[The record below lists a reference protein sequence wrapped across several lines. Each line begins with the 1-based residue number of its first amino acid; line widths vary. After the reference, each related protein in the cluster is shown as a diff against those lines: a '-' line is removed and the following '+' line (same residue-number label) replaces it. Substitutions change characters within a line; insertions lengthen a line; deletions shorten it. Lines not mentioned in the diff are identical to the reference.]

1 MDRVKA
7 LIREPAL
14 LIDAFESLVVFAVAL
29 GFLGLSG
36 DQQTNTIALFIAVL
50 ALAKGFL
57 TQPFPVTVIPDLGRA
72 ALVFCVSLGMLNLSA
87 DQITVTVT
95 MLGTVIAAL
104 ARGQITPRFDP
115 VVRTGGA
122 GAGPLSGTPTERGAA
137 NALFIAGVVV
147 LVLGVLAIILLAA
160 GQPLVSLVWCILLIV
175 AGAVLMYLGS
185 RHTGAR
191 L

>member
-122 GAGPLSGTPTERGAA
+122 GAGPLSGTPTERGAV
-137 NALFIAGVVV
+137 FGV
-147 LVLGVLAIILLAA
+147 LVIILLAA